1 MKLWT
6 STITVTLMTFCLR
19 VTVQQCTIEDY
30 KGVVLD
36 MIELTEGNKDVLI
49 SETYYNCL
57 SRSDNGYY
65 GSISVSLLYNTTN
78 SRGRK
83 GRTKRSSV
91 RYNLLCNNGTWE
103 IVGNQSTAL
112 RNNNTRYCEDCTDQ
126 TVNENHCTSK
136 LFELLYCVKVSNSS
150 RLKSY
155 SSLSPGINL
164 KLLK

>member
-6 STITVTLMTFCLR
+6 FTVTVTLMTFCLR
-19 VTVQQCTIEDY
+19 VTVQQCTIENY
-30 KGVVLD
+30 KGIVLG
-36 MIELTEGNKDVLI
+36 MIKLTEGKKDVSI

-78 SRGRK
+78 SRGH
-83 GRTKRSSV
+83 TKRSRV
-91 RYNLLCNNGTWE
+91 RYNLQCNNGMWE

-136 LFELLYCVKVSNSS
+136 LFELLCKSVK
-150 RLKSY
+150 
-155 SSLSPGINL
+155 L
-164 KLLK
+164 KLLKKLQ